1 MVVLLLISMVLSLS
15 LGAFYIPL
23 KDIWLSIAQKFGFM
37 KSQPIEELY
46 VGVIDLVRWPR
57 TLLGVLVGAA
67 LGISGASIQSIFR
80 NPLAEP
86 GLIGVS
92 AGASLFAASII
103 AFEGLLFVSLGQLF
117 GHYLLAFGAFLGAGL
132 STWLVYKIS
141 LYEGKPHI
149 GTMLLAGVAINAL
162 AGSLTGLVSFMS
174 DEQQLRSITFWML
187 GSLGGANWNTVFT
200 LLPFVLIA
208 LIALPLSAK
217 ALNTFSLGESEAH
230 QLGQKPNTVKLRVII
245 LATMAVGAAVSVSG
259 IIGFVGLLV
268 PHAVRM
274 LGGADNR
281 FVLPASALLGSIILT
296 IADLIARTIVIPS
309 EIPIGVVT
317 ALLGT
322 PLFLYIL
329 IRDKKKII
337 V

>member
-1 MVVLLLISMVLSLS
+1 MVLATVLSLS
-15 LGAFYIPL
+15 LGAFYIPWR
-23 KDIWLSIAQKFGFM
+23 DVWVSTAQKFGLFEALVVDDLN
-37 KSQPIEELY
+37 S
-46 VGVIDLVRWPR
+46 GVMTLVRWPR
-57 TLLGVLVGAA
+57 TLLGILVGAA
-67 LGISGASIQSIFR
+67 LGISGAAVQAIFR

-86 GLIGVS
+86 GLIGIS
-92 AGASLFAASII
+92 AGASLVAASII
-103 AFEGLLFVSLGQLF
+103 AFETLLFASLGHLF
-117 GHYLLAFGAFLGAGL
+117 GHYLLAFGAFFGAGL
-132 STWLVYKIS
+132 TTWLVYQIS

-162 AGSLTGLVSFMS
+162 AGSLTGLISFLS

-187 GSLGGANWNTVFT
+187 GSLGGASWEMVWTMAPV
-200 LLPFVLIA
+200 VLIA
-208 LIALPLSAK
+208 VIGLPLRAK
-217 ALNTFSLGESEAH
+217 ALNTFALGEQEAD
-230 QLGQKPNTVKLRVII
+230 QLGQRPTRIKIGVII

-274 LGGADNR
+274 IGGADNR
-281 FVLPASALLGSIILT
+281 YVLPASALLGSIILT
-296 IADLIARTIVIPS
+296 VADLIARTIAPPS

-337 V
+337 TF